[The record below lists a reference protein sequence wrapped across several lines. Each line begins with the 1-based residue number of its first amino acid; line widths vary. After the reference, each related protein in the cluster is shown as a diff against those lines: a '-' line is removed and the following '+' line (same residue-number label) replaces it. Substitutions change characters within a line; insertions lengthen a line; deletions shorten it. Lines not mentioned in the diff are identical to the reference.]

1 MHDFVFKEI
10 SDANIETE
18 LSEIG
23 FDSSYIHK
31 ASEKFEYKNI
41 KIFGL
46 SVAQAN
52 ILKQTALTVGADCG
66 THRETI
72 TGRVDASDCILGG
85 SVSQIKKISEKLK
98 SQPFGLKVLGYQLAD
113 YVSDSAGV
121 MSPKLVGI
129 LNVTPNSFS
138 DGGMYNDFESA
149 KAHLLELIEDGAD
162 IIDIGAEST
171 KHFSEPVSPAVQL
184 EKLLPLIDF
193 AKEKTVISID
203 TRSARVA
210 EECIKAGARIIN
222 DVSGFDF
229 DEKMAETI
237 AKYDVQVVIQ
247 HSAGS
252 PDTMAQNHVKT
263 NLADEIFL
271 SLKQKIDNAV
281 RAGIGQENIIVDP
294 GIGFG
299 KTQLQNIELIKRIRE
314 LQSLGCL
321 IMLGTSRK
329 SFLDMQDK
337 DNNYK
342 DIFTVA
348 INALALE
355 RGVDYLRVHN
365 VKLHRELINL
375 MDKFNTLK

>member
-252 PDTMAQNHVKT
+252 TDTMAQNHVKT

>member
-162 IIDIGAEST
+162 IIDIGTEST
-171 KHFSEPVSPAVQL
+171 KPFSEPVSPAVQL

-252 PDTMAQNHVKT
+252 TDTMAQNHVKT

>member
-31 ASEKFEYKNI
+31 AREKFEYKNI

-72 TGRVDASDCILGG
+72 TGRVEANDCILGG

-113 YVSDSAGV
+113 YVSESAGV

-171 KHFSEPVSPAVQL
+171 KPFSEPVSPAVQL

-271 SLKQKIDNAV
+271 S
-281 RAGIGQENIIVDP
+281 
-294 GIGFG
+294 
-299 KTQLQNIELIKRIRE
+299 TQLQNIELIKRIRE

>member
-171 KHFSEPVSPAVQL
+171 KPFSESVSPDVQL

-252 PDTMAQNHVKT
+252 TDTMAQNHVKT

>member
-31 ASEKFEYKNI
+31 AREKFEYKNI

-72 TGRVDASDCILGG
+72 TGRVEASDCILGG

-171 KHFSEPVSPAVQL
+171 KPFSEPVSPAVQL

-247 HSAGS
+247 HSDGS